1 MRYINALRLHAAVKK
16 RNAAV
21 QNGVGGCPAGAAMEL
36 GLSVDAAAGPSH
48 IATAS
53 ARVSRARGWS
63 TIGVDFGHQRSM
75 ITAARL
81 AAPTSSSTG

>member
-1 MRYINALRLHAAVKK
+1 MRYINALRLHA
-16 RNAAV
+16 NAAV

-53 ARVSRARGWS
+53 ARVVLRDGR
-63 TIGVDFGHQRSM
+63 
-75 ITAARL
+75 
-81 AAPTSSSTG
+81 